1 MDGIKKLNPEE
12 HAAVAQVREQIIERL
27 RNTPETGQEVDY
39 LDKKFFVKRGV
50 FWPRPDSVPLVTNYT
65 INPGEV
71 VLDVCTGSGVI
82 AVFSALK
89 EAGKVV
95 ALDIN
100 PDAIEC
106 VDVNAKRYGVDE
118 KIDARVS
125 DVLSALRPD
134 EMFDVVTC
142 NPPFTDEPSEGDMAS
157 RTLRDPGLIVA
168 KSFFA
173 NIGKHLKKDGRI
185 YVSQASSGN
194 VEDMLKLADEAG
206 FESKMIGKKD
216 MGENSLEFYAFEL
229 KRKSLS
235 KIILEL

>member
-39 LDKKFFVKRGV
+39 LGKNFFVKKGV
-50 FWPRPDSVPLVTNYT
+50 FWPRPDSVPLVTNYV

-89 EAGKVV
+89 EASKVV

-106 VDVNAKRYGVDE
+106 VDINAKRYGVDG

-125 DVLSALRPD
+125 DVLSALKP
-134 EMFDVVTC
+134 EEIFDVVTC
-142 NPPFTDEPSEGDMAS
+142 NPPFTDEASEGDMAS
-157 RTLRDPGLIVA
+157 RTLRDPGLVVA

-173 NIGKHLKKDGRI
+173 NIGNHLKTGGRM

-194 VEDMLKLADEAG
+194 VEDMLKLASDAG
-206 FESKMIGKKD
+206 FDAEMIGKKD
-216 MGENSLEFYAFEL
+216 MGQNSLEFYAFRL
-229 KRKSLS
+229 TRKNV
-235 KIILEL
+235 II